1 MITSEGESMEFSFQG
16 ETQTCLSARL
26 GLSLE
31 TESFDGKDWV
41 YGKDLQVMVSLE
53 VMVDEES
60 GEDGAAAPDAH
71 WVMKPIPADLFHSEW
86 DDSAPEFEAYFGSDA
101 PELEKNRIR
110 LAGRTADGCLQI
122 HWTAECG
129 GLPMVCSGPV
139 EFSGLTIRVR
149 QPEDAAGFLK
159 KMHKAWAGLQPVE
172 EEVLDFGEAMPENRR
187 VWHSLRF
194 VLP

>member
-1 MITSEGESMEFSFQG
+1 MEFSFQG

-31 TESFDGKDWV
+31 TESWDGKDWV
-41 YGKDLQVMVSLE
+41 YGKELQVMASIE

-71 WVMKPIPADLFHSEW
+71 WVMKPVPTDLFHSEW
-86 DDSAPEFEAYFGSDA
+86 DDSAPEFEAWFGNDA
-101 PELEKNRIR
+101 PELDENKIR
-110 LAGRTADGCLQI
+110 LLGRDPNGQVQVD
-122 HWTAECG
+122 WTASCG
-129 GLPMVCSGPV
+129 GLPMKCSGPV
-139 EFSGLTIRVR
+139 EFSGLAMRVR

-159 KMHKAWAGLQPVE
+159 KVHPAWAKLKPVE
-172 EEVLDFGEAMPENRR
+172 EEIVDFGEAMPEHRR

-194 VLP
+194 HLP

>member
-1 MITSEGESMEFSFQG
+1 MEFSFQG

-31 TESFDGKDWV
+31 TESYNGKDWV
-41 YGKDLQVMVSLE
+41 YGEELQVMVSLE

-86 DDSAPEFEAYFGSDA
+86 DDSAPEFEAWFGNDA
-101 PELEKNRIR
+101 PVLEKNRIR
-110 LAGRTADGCLQI
+110 LLGR
-122 HWTAECG
+122 AEGGKVKVEWVGHCG
-129 GLPMVCSGPV
+129 KLPMTCSGLV
-139 EFSGLTIRVR
+139 DFSGLAVRVR

-159 KMHKAWAGLQPVE
+159 KVHPAWADLKPVE
-172 EEVLDFGEAMPENRR
+172 EEMLDFGAAMPEHRR

-194 VLP
+194 ELP